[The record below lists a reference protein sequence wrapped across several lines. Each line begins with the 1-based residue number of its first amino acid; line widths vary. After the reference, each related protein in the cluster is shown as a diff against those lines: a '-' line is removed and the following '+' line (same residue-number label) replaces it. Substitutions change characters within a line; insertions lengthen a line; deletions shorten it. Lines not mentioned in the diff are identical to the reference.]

1 MSQGCFAASSAV
13 GRFLRVNGKKQNH
26 FVFHKRSELLFLLKR
41 RKKKKKTP
49 TEDELKPSTIIQ
61 QMTTMDKG
69 ISEQFT
75 LM

>member
-41 RKKKKKTP
+41 WKKKPP

>member
-26 FVFHKRSELLFLLKR
+26 FVFHKRSGLLFLLKR
-41 RKKKKKTP
+41 WKKKPP

>member
-41 RKKKKKTP
+41 WKKKTP
-49 TEDELKPSTIIQ
+49 TEDELKPWTIIR